1 LLAQTWQ
8 DTKARMIC
16 MRCRVLAEPGKKFC
30 GECGAPLPWQCP
42 VCGSE
47 NASEKRFCGDCGT
60 ASTSL
65 ISELP
70 VVASPDIGPERRH
83 LTVMFVDLVGSTALG
98 RRLDPEDLR
107 QVIAAFNDAVTGAI
121 KQFEGFVARYMGDGV
136 LAYFGYPQANEAD
149 AERAISAGL
158 AVAGSIG
165 GLASAAGPAGTL
177 SARVGIASGLVVAGD
192 LIGAGASQEAAAIGD
207 TPNLAAR
214 LQSAAAPGTVVI
226 SESTKRLAGGLF
238 EYQRFDSGTLKG
250 RPPGEPAW
258 LVLGQGSVDSR
269 FEALHP
275 RQLRLV
281 GRDEEVELLRR
292 RWGQVNAGE
301 GRVVLICGDPGI
313 GKSRLVA
320 SLEQS
325 IRDAEHFSFRFSCSP
340 LHHHTP
346 LFPVIGQFQR
356 IAGFQRAD
364 SPEVKRDKLRR
375 SLPAD
380 ASPEDI
386 IHLADLLSIADTE
399 GQPTNA
405 ASPRAKKEMTFAAI
419 LRQFEQLA
427 RQSPIALILEDLHWA
442 DPTTLDLLVRLIE
455 LAERVP
461 ILLVITSRRVDLHPV
476 WSSRPHVT
484 VRLLNGLDRRLA
496 AALVKEVAGNQYLP
510 QEVVDRIVTNSD
522 GVPLFIEELTRLVL
536 ERELQQKD
544 YLNNSTDA
552 QFTFGTVPTSL
563 HASLMG
569 RLDRL
574 PIGKEIAQTGS
585 VVGREFSF
593 DLLKTISDKA
603 PLQIERSLR
612 ELVDAQLIIP
622 HGQPPE
628 AVYVFKH
635 ALVQEAAYGSLLR
648 ERRSAIHLKLAEVL
662 EKDPANVDAAHPQLT
677 AWHFAE
683 AGMPGKA
690 VAYYLKAADQAT
702 GRFALAE
709 MVSHLRNALRQL
721 ELLPDSIDRRRRE
734 LPIQVA
740 LGRVLIDHEGSGT
753 EEVRA
758 TFEHALRLCLE
769 LDDTNQMIRVHDG
782 LINYHFTH
790 SSADAML
797 RHAGE
802 LLDAGRKA
810 GNRQAVL
817 IAKRSSG
824 FAHLLSGRF
833 AKAHDDLRSFL
844 DMYDAER
851 DRPEAALTTRDPKVS
866 VCTILGI
873 CLTAMGSPDSG
884 AVMST
889 EGVKHAE
896 MLNHQVSLILGL
908 RRACVQRIMQRDDQ
922 GVRDLADRIFKI
934 TSEYE
939 TFKGARD
946 GIILHCWGQFHANRD
961 IGLLDKMQ
969 ATIEHFDTTKHWA
982 MLPFFMASAAELR
995 GEVGDRLGAAALVD
1009 RAFQLVGNTGEEWC
1023 AAEIIRLR
1031 ALFSARDTDEKLTL
1045 LRASLAMATAQ
1056 GATLWQLRTATNLAE
1071 LWRDQGDEVAAHDL
1085 LAPICGCFTEGAD
1098 MSDLIYARSLL
1109 ATLVK

>member
-1 LLAQTWQ
+1 
-8 DTKARMIC
+8 MIC
-16 MRCRVLAEPGKKFC
+16 MRCRAPAQGDKKFC
-30 GECGAPLPWQCP
+30 GECGAPLPWQCRA
-42 VCGSE
+42 CGSE
-47 NASEKRFCGDCGT
+47 NAPEKRFCGDCGA
-60 ASTSL
+60 ASTNQL
-65 ISELP
+65 AELP

-107 QVIAAFNDAVTGAI
+107 QVIAAFNAAVVAAI
-121 KQFEGFVARYMGDGV
+121 GQFEGFVARYMGDGV
-136 LAYFGYPQANEAD
+136 LAYFGYPQAHEAD

-158 AVAGSIG
+158 AIAGSIG
-165 GLASAAGPAGTL
+165 GLAGVAGPAGTL

-192 LIGAGASQEAAAIGD
+192 LIGAGASQETAAIGD

-214 LQSAAAPGTVVI
+214 LQSAAAPGSVVI

-238 EYQRFDSGTLKG
+238 EYQRFDSGALKG

-258 LVLGQGSVDSR
+258 IVLGQSAVDSR

-275 RQLRLV
+275 GQLRLI

-292 RWGQVNAGE
+292 RWAQVNGGE

-320 SLEQS
+320 SLEQM
-325 IRDAEHFSFRFSCSP
+325 IRDDEQSSFRFSCSP
-340 LHHHTP
+340 LHRQTP
-346 LFPVIGQFQR
+346 LYPVIRQIQR

-364 SPEVKRDKLRR
+364 SAEVKRDKLKR
-375 SLPAD
+375 SLPVD
-380 ASPEDI
+380 APPEDVM
-386 IHLADLLSIADTE
+386 HLADLLSIADTG
-399 GQPTNA
+399 GQPATA
-405 ASPRAKKEMTFAAI
+405 VSPRSKKEMTFAAI
-419 LRQFEQLA
+419 LRQCERLA
-427 RQSPIALILEDLHWA
+427 RQSPIAVILEDLHWA
-442 DPTTLDLLVRLIE
+442 DPTTIDLLVRLIE
-455 LAERVP
+455 LAERIP

-476 WSSRPHVT
+476 WSSRSHVT
-484 VRLLNGLDRRLA
+484 VRLLNGLDRRQA
-496 AALVKEVAGNQYLP
+496 TALVKEVGGNQYLP
-510 QEVVDRIVTNSD
+510 QEVVDHIVTNSD

-536 ERELQQKD
+536 ERELQQND
-544 YLNNSTDA
+544 HSDNPTDR

-593 DLLKTISDKA
+593 DLLKTISDQA

-612 ELVDAQLIIP
+612 ELVEAQLIIQ
-622 HGQPPE
+622 HGQPPD

-635 ALVQEAAYGSLLR
+635 ALVQEAAYASLLR
-648 ERRSAIHLKLAEVL
+648 DRRSATHMKVAEVL
-662 EKDPANVDAAHPQLT
+662 EKDPANVEAAHPQLT

-683 AGMPGKA
+683 AGMPDKA
-690 VAYYLKAADQAT
+690 VTYYLKAADQAT

-721 ELLPDSIDRRRRE
+721 ELLPDSIDKRRRE

-753 EEVRA
+753 EGVRT
-758 TFEHALRLCLE
+758 TFEDALQICLE
-769 LDDTNQMIRVHDG
+769 LDDTDQMIRVHDG

-790 SSADAML
+790 SASDAML
-797 RHAGE
+797 RHADE
-802 LLDAGRKA
+802 LLNAGHRA

-833 AKAHDDLRSFL
+833 AAAHDNLRSFL

-851 DRPEAALTTRDPKVS
+851 DGPEAALTTRDPKVS

-873 CLTAMGSPDSG
+873 CLTAMGKPDSG

-889 EGVKHAE
+889 EGLKHAE
-896 MLNHQVSLILGL
+896 MLNHQVSLILAL
-908 RRACVQRIMQRDDQ
+908 RRACVQRLMQRNDQ
-922 GVRDLADRIFKI
+922 DVRDLADRIFKI

-946 GIILHCWGQFHANRD
+946 GIIFHCWAQFHATHD
-961 IGLLDKMQ
+961 LALLDRMQ
-969 ATIEHFDTTKHWA
+969 ATIEAFDTTKHWA
-982 MLPFFMASAAELR
+982 LLPFFMASAAELR
-995 GEVGDRLGAAALVD
+995 AEVGDRHGAAALAD
-1009 RAFQLVGNTGEEWC
+1009 RAFQLIGNTGEQWC
-1023 AAEIIRLR
+1023 AAEVLRLR
-1031 ALFSARDTDEKLTL
+1031 ALFSARDTDEKLAL
-1045 LRASLAMATAQ
+1045 LQASLAMATAQ
-1056 GATLWQLRTATNLAE
+1056 GATLWQLRTATSLAE
-1071 LWRDQGDEVAAHDL
+1071 LWRDQGDEAAAHRL
-1085 LAPICGCFTEGAD
+1085 LAPICGGFAEGTN
-1098 MSDLIYARSLL
+1098 MRDLISARTLL
-1109 ATLVK
+1109 VALGK

>member
-1 LLAQTWQ
+1 
-8 DTKARMIC
+8 MIC
-16 MRCRVLAEPGKKFC
+16 MRCRAFADEGKKFC
-30 GECGAPLPWQCP
+30 GKCGAPLPWQCR

-47 NASEKRFCGDCGT
+47 NASDKRFCSDCGT
-60 ASTSL
+60 ASADVPP
-65 ISELP
+65 ELP
-70 VVASPDIGPERRH
+70 VVASPDIGLERRH
-83 LTVMFVDLVGSTALG
+83 LTIMFADLVGSTLLG

-107 QVIAAFNDAVTGAI
+107 HIISAFNNAVTGAI
-121 KQFEGFVARYMGDGV
+121 KQFDGFVARFLGDGV
-136 LAYFGYPQANEAD
+136 LAYFGYPQAHEAD

-158 AVAGSIG
+158 AIVSAIG
-165 GLASAAGPAGTL
+165 GLPSAAGPAGTL
-177 SARVGIASGLVVAGD
+177 SARVGIASGLVVVGD
-192 LIGAGASQEAAAIGD
+192 LIGAGVSQEATAIGD

-238 EYQRFDSGTLKG
+238 EYQRLNSGTLKG

-258 LVLGQGSVDSR
+258 LVLGQSSVDSR

-275 RQLRLV
+275 RQLPLV

-292 RWGQVNAGE
+292 RWEQVNSGE
-301 GRVVLICGDPGI
+301 GRVVFICGDPGI

-320 SLEQS
+320 SLEQM
-325 IRDAEHFSFRFSCSP
+325 IRDAGDFSFRYSCSP
-340 LHHHTP
+340 LHQHTP
-346 LFPVIGQFQR
+346 LYPIIRHLQR
-356 IAGFQRAD
+356 VASFQRAD
-364 SPEVKRDKLRR
+364 SPEIRRDKLRR

-386 IHLADLLSIADTE
+386 MHLADLLSIPDIG
-399 GQPTNA
+399 GQPTTA
-405 ASPRAKKEMTFAAI
+405 ASPLAKKEMTFAAI
-419 LRQFEQLA
+419 LRQFQSLA
-427 RQSPIALILEDLHWA
+427 RQSPIAAIFEDLHWA
-442 DPTTLDLLVRLIE
+442 DPTTLDLLVRLVE
-455 LAERVP
+455 LAEHVP

-484 VRLLNGLDRRLA
+484 VRLLNVLDRRLA

-510 QEVVDRIVTNSD
+510 QEAVDRIVTNSD

-536 ERELQQKD
+536 ERELEQKD
-544 YLNNSTDA
+544 DLDNSA
-552 QFTFGTVPTSL
+552 NGQFTSGTVPNSL
-563 HASLMG
+563 HASLMS

-574 PIGKEIAQTGS
+574 PAGKEIAQTGS

-593 DLLKTISDKA
+593 DMLQTISDK
-603 PLQIERSLR
+603 PSVQIEQSLR
-612 ELVDAQLIIP
+612 ELVEAQLIIP

-635 ALVQEAAYGSLLR
+635 ALVQEAAYASLLR

-662 EKDPANVDAAHPQLT
+662 EKDPADVEATHPQLT

-683 AGMPGKA
+683 AGMPDKA
-690 VAYYLKAADQAT
+690 VTHYLKAADQAT
-702 GRFALAE
+702 GRLALAE

-721 ELLPDSIDRRRRE
+721 ELLPDSIERRRRE

-740 LGRVLIDHEGSGT
+740 LGRALIDHEGSGS
-753 EEVRA
+753 EGVRT

-782 LINYHFTH
+782 LVNFHFTH
-790 SSADAML
+790 SAFDEILRYADD
-797 RHAGE
+797 
-802 LLDAGRKA
+802 LLEAGRRA
-810 GNRQAVL
+810 GSRQARL

-833 AKAHDDLRSFL
+833 AMASDDLRSFL
-844 DMYDAER
+844 DMYDAVR
-851 DRPEAALTTRDPKVS
+851 DGPEAALTTRDPKVS

-873 CLTAMGSPDSG
+873 GLTAMGNPDSG
-884 AVMST
+884 AAMSA

-908 RRACVQRIMQRDDQ
+908 RRACVQRIMQRDDE
-922 GVRDLADRIFKI
+922 GVRDLADRIFRI

-946 GIILHCWGQFHANRD
+946 GVIFHCWGQFHANRD
-961 IGLLDKMQ
+961 PSLLDKMQ

-995 GEVGDRLGAAALVD
+995 GEVGDRTRAAALID
-1009 RAFQLVGNTGEEWC
+1009 RAFELVGNTGEKWC

-1031 ALFSARDTDEKLTL
+1031 ALFSARDEDEKLAL
-1045 LRASLAMATAQ
+1045 LQASLAMATSQ
-1056 GATLWQLRTATNLAE
+1056 GAMLWQLRTATSLAALLRE
-1071 LWRDQGDEVAAHDL
+1071 QGDEGAAHGL
-1085 LAPICGCFTEGAD
+1085 LAPIYGRFTEGATTRD
-1098 MSDLIYARSLL
+1098 FIAARTLL
-1109 ATLVK
+1109 SGLGK

>member
-1 LLAQTWQ
+1 
-8 DTKARMIC
+8 MIC
-16 MRCRVLAEPGKKFC
+16 VRCRASAEEGKKFC
-30 GECGAPLPWQCP
+30 GECGAPLSWQCR

-47 NASEKRFCGDCGT
+47 NAPDNRFCNDCGT
-60 ASTSL
+60 AFADIT
-65 ISELP
+65 SELP
-70 VVASPDIGPERRH
+70 VVASPDLALERRH
-83 LTVMFVDLVGSTALG
+83 LTIMFVDLVGSTLLG

-107 QVIAAFNDAVTGAI
+107 HVIAAFNNAVTGAI

-136 LAYFGYPQANEAD
+136 LAYFGYPQAHEAD

-158 AVAGSIG
+158 AVVNSIG
-165 GLASAAGPAGTL
+165 GLPSAAGAAGTL
-177 SARVGIASGLVVAGD
+177 SARVGIASGLVVVGD
-192 LIGAGASQEAAAIGD
+192 LIGAGASREAAAIGD
-207 TPNLAAR
+207 TPNFAAR
-214 LQSAAAPGTVVI
+214 LQSAAEPGTVVI

-238 EYQRFDSGTLKG
+238 EYQRFNAGMLKG

-258 LVLGQGSVDSR
+258 LVLGQSSVDSR

-275 RQLRLV
+275 WQLRLV

-292 RWGQVNAGE
+292 RWEQVNSGE
-301 GRVVLICGDPGI
+301 GRVIFICGDPGI

-320 SLEQS
+320 SLEQM

-346 LFPVIGQFQR
+346 LYPIIRRLQR
-356 IAGFQRAD
+356 VASFERAD
-364 SPEVKRDKLRR
+364 SPDTKRDKLKC

-380 ASPEDI
+380 ASRDDI
-386 IHLADLLSIADTE
+386 MHFADLLSIPDNG
-399 GQPTNA
+399 GQPTSA
-405 ASPRAKKEMTFAAI
+405 ASPRTKKEMTFAAI
-419 LRQFEQLA
+419 LRQFENLA
-427 RQSPIALILEDLHWA
+427 RQSPIAVIFEDLHWA
-442 DPTTLDLLVRLIE
+442 DPTTLDLLVRLVG
-455 LAERVP
+455 LAEHVP

-484 VRLLNGLDRRLA
+484 VRLLNALDRRLA

-510 QEVVDRIVTNSD
+510 QEVVDRIVANSD

-536 ERELQQKD
+536 ERDLEQRDDLD
-544 YLNNSTDA
+544 NSADG

-563 HASLMG
+563 HASLMS

-574 PIGKEIAQTGS
+574 PVGKEIAQTGS

-593 DLLKTISDKA
+593 DMLQAISDK
-603 PLQIERSLR
+603 PPIQIEHSLR
-612 ELVDAQLIIP
+612 ELVEAQLIIP

-635 ALVQEAAYGSLLR
+635 ALVQEAAYASLLR
-648 ERRSAIHLKLAEVL
+648 ERRSAIHLKLAEIL
-662 EKDPANVDAAHPQLT
+662 EKDPANVEAAHPQLT

-683 AGMPGKA
+683 AGMPDKA
-690 VAYYLKAADQAT
+690 VTHYLKAAEQAT
-702 GRFALAE
+702 GRFSLAE

-740 LGRVLIDHEGSGT
+740 LGRALIDHEGSGS
-753 EEVRA
+753 EEVRT

-769 LDDTNQMIRVHDG
+769 LGDINQMICVHDG
-782 LINYHFTH
+782 LVNFHFTH
-790 SSADAML
+790 SASDAILRYAD
-797 RHAGE
+797 E
-802 LLDAGRKA
+802 LLEAGRRA
-810 GNRQAVL
+810 GSRQARL

-833 AKAHDDLRSFL
+833 AMANDDLRSFL
-844 DMYDAER
+844 DMYDATR
-851 DRPEAALTTRDPKVS
+851 DGPEAALTTRDPKVS

-873 CLTAMGSPDSG
+873 CLTAMGNPDSG
-884 AVMST
+884 AAMSA

-896 MLNHQVSLILGL
+896 MLNHQVSLVLGL
-908 RRACVQRIMQRDDQ
+908 RRACVQRIMQRDDE

-934 TSEYE
+934 TTEYE

-946 GIILHCWGQFHANRD
+946 GVIFHCWGQFHANRD
-961 IGLLDKMQ
+961 PSLLDKMQ

-995 GEVGDRLGAAALVD
+995 GQVGDRTGAAALLD
-1009 RAFQLVGNTGEEWC
+1009 RAFELVGDTGEKWC
-1023 AAEIIRLR
+1023 AAEITRLR
-1031 ALFSARDTDEKLTL
+1031 ALLSPHDEDEKLAL
-1045 LRASLAMATAQ
+1045 LHASFAMATSQ
-1056 GATLWQLRTATNLAE
+1056 GAMLWQLRTATSLAE
-1071 LWRDQGDEVAAHDL
+1071 LLRDRGDEGAAHAL
-1085 LAPICGCFTEGAD
+1085 LAPICARFTEGAN
-1098 MSDLIYARSLL
+1098 MRDLIAARTLL
-1109 ATLVK
+1109 SVLGK

>member
-1 LLAQTWQ
+1 
-8 DTKARMIC
+8 
-16 MRCRVLAEPGKKFC
+16 
-30 GECGAPLPWQCP
+30 
-42 VCGSE
+42 
-47 NASEKRFCGDCGT
+47 
-60 ASTSL
+60 
-65 ISELP
+65 
-70 VVASPDIGPERRH
+70 
-83 LTVMFVDLVGSTALG
+83 
-98 RRLDPEDLR
+98 
-107 QVIAAFNDAVTGAI
+107 
-121 KQFEGFVARYMGDGV
+121 
-136 LAYFGYPQANEAD
+136 
-149 AERAISAGL
+149 
-158 AVAGSIG
+158 
-165 GLASAAGPAGTL
+165 
-177 SARVGIASGLVVAGD
+177 
-192 LIGAGASQEAAAIGD
+192 
-207 TPNLAAR
+207 
-214 LQSAAAPGTVVI
+214 
-226 SESTKRLAGGLF
+226 
-238 EYQRFDSGTLKG
+238 
-250 RPPGEPAW
+250 
-258 LVLGQGSVDSR
+258 
-269 FEALHP
+269 
-275 RQLRLV
+275 
-281 GRDEEVELLRR
+281 
-292 RWGQVNAGE
+292 
-301 GRVVLICGDPGI
+301 
-313 GKSRLVA
+313 
-320 SLEQS
+320 
-325 IRDAEHFSFRFSCSP
+325 
-340 LHHHTP
+340 
-346 LFPVIGQFQR
+346 
-356 IAGFQRAD
+356 
-364 SPEVKRDKLRR
+364 
-375 SLPAD
+375 
-380 ASPEDI
+380 
-386 IHLADLLSIADTE
+386 
-399 GQPTNA
+399 
-405 ASPRAKKEMTFAAI
+405 MTFAAI

>member
-1 LLAQTWQ
+1 
-8 DTKARMIC
+8 MIC
-16 MRCRVLAEPGKKFC
+16 VRCRAPAEEGKKFC
-30 GECGAPLPWQCP
+30 GECGAPLPWQCR

-47 NASEKRFCGDCGT
+47 NASDKRFCGDCGT
-60 ASTSL
+60 ASAEVP
-65 ISELP
+65 SELP
-70 VVASPDIGPERRH
+70 VVASADIGLERRH
-83 LTVMFVDLVGSTALG
+83 LTVMFVDLVGSTVLG

-107 QVIAAFNDAVTGAI
+107 HVIAAFNNAVTGAI

-136 LAYFGYPQANEAD
+136 LAYFGYPQAHEAD

-158 AVAGSIG
+158 AVVSATG
-165 GLASAAGPAGTL
+165 GLPSAAGPAGTL
-177 SARVGIASGLVVAGD
+177 SARIGIASGLVVVGD
-192 LIGAGASQEAAAIGD
+192 LIGAGASQESPAIGD

-214 LQSAAAPGTVVI
+214 LQSAAEPGTVVI

-238 EYQRFDSGTLKG
+238 EYQRFNAGLLKG

-258 LVLGQGSVDSR
+258 LVLGQSSVDSR

-275 RQLRLV
+275 WRLRLV
-281 GRDEEVELLRR
+281 GRDEEVEMLLRR
-292 RWGQVNAGE
+292 WEQVDGGE
-301 GRVVLICGDPGI
+301 GRVVFICADPGM

-320 SLEQS
+320 SLKQM
-325 IRDAEHFSFRFSCSP
+325 IRDAEHFSFQFSCSP
-340 LHHHTP
+340 LHQHTP
-346 LFPVIGQFQR
+346 LYPIIRQLQR
-356 IAGFQRAD
+356 DSSFQRAD
-364 SPEVKRDKLRR
+364 SPEAKRDKLRR
-375 SLPAD
+375 TLPD

-386 IHLADLLSIADTE
+386 IHFADLLSIPDI
-399 GQPTNA
+399 GRQPTTA
-405 ASPRAKKEMTFAAI
+405 ASPRTKKEMTFAAI
-419 LRQFEQLA
+419 LRQFESLA
-427 RQSPIALILEDLHWA
+427 RQSPIAVIFEDLHWA
-442 DPTTLDLLVRLIE
+442 DPTTLDLLVRLVD
-455 LAERVP
+455 LAEHVP

-496 AALVKEVAGNQYLP
+496 ALLVKEVAGNQYVP
-510 QEVVDRIVTNSD
+510 QEVVDRIVANSD

-536 ERELQQKD
+536 ERDLQQKD
-544 YLNNSTDA
+544 LSNNSTDG

-563 HASLMG
+563 HASLMS

-574 PIGKEIAQTGS
+574 PVAKEIAQTGS

-593 DLLKTISDKA
+593 EMLQTISDK
-603 PLQIERSLR
+603 PPVLIEHSLR
-612 ELVDAQLIIP
+612 ELVEAQLIIP
-622 HGQPPE
+622 HGQSPA

-635 ALVQEAAYGSLLR
+635 ALVQEAAYASLLR
-648 ERRSAIHLKLAEVL
+648 ERRSAIHLRLAEIL
-662 EKDPANVDAAHPQLT
+662 ERDPANVEAAHPQLI

-683 AGMPGKA
+683 AGTPGKA
-690 VAYYLKAADQAT
+690 VTHYLKAADQAT

-740 LGRVLIDHEGSGT
+740 LGRALIDHEGSGSAK
-753 EEVRA
+753 VRT

-782 LINYHFTH
+782 LVNFHFTH
-790 SSADAML
+790 SAFDAILRYAD
-797 RHAGE
+797 E
-802 LLDAGRKA
+802 LLEAGRRA
-810 GNRQAVL
+810 GNRQALL

-833 AKAHDDLRSFL
+833 AKANDDLRSFL
-844 DMYDAER
+844 DMYDAAR
-851 DRPEAALTTRDPKVS
+851 DGPEAALTTRDPKVS

-873 CLTAMGSPDSG
+873 CLTATGNPESG
-884 AVMST
+884 ATMSA

-908 RRACVQRIMQRDDQ
+908 RRACVQRIMQRDDE

-946 GIILHCWGQFHANRD
+946 GVIFHCWGQFHANSDRSLVD
-961 IGLLDKMQ
+961 TMQ

-995 GEVGDRLGAAALVD
+995 GQVGDRAGAAALLD
-1009 RAFQLVGNTGEEWC
+1009 RASVLVGDTGEEWC
-1023 AAEIIRLR
+1023 AAEITRLR
-1031 ALFSARDTDEKLTL
+1031 ALFSARSEDEKLTL
-1045 LRASLAMATAQ
+1045 LQASLAMATSQ
-1056 GATLWQLRTATNLAE
+1056 GAMLWQLRTATSLAE
-1071 LWRDQGDEVAAHDL
+1071 LWRDRGDDGAAHAL
-1085 LAPICGCFTEGAD
+1085 LAPICGWFTEGAN
-1098 MSDLIYARSLL
+1098 MRDLIAARTLL
-1109 ATLVK
+1109 AVLGK